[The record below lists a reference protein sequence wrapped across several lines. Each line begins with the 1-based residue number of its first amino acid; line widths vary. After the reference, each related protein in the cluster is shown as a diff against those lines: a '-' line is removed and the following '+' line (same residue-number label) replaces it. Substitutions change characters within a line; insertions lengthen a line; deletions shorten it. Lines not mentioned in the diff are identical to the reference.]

1 MIDRKNLVGGDL
13 SPIDIHSEEFKKK
26 ADELWKKTKK
36 QGYLIITN
44 DKEHANM
51 TPEEID
57 AMYDDELCI
66 THIDCYTKNGK
77 PLC

>member
-1 MIDRKNLVGGDL
+1 MIDRKNLVSGDL

-26 ADELWKKTKK
+26 ADELWKKNKK
-36 QGYLIITN
+36 AGIFDYNN
-44 DKEHANM
+44 DEKLANM

>member
-1 MIDRKNLVGGDL
+1 M
-13 SPIDIHSEEFKKK
+13 E
-26 ADELWKKTKK
+26 KKTKK

-44 DKEHANM
+44 DEKLANM

-57 AMYDDELCI
+57 AMSDDELCI
-66 THIDCYTKNGK
+66 TNIDCYTKNGK

>member
-44 DKEHANM
+44 DKEHANI
-51 TPEEID
+51 TQEELQEMFKDGRVISV
-57 AMYDDELCI
+57 
-66 THIDCYTKNGK
+66 DCER
-77 PLC
+77 